1 MIKTQSEII
10 KHWKNPK
17 HIIVSICTLAYN
29 HERFIQD
36 CIESILKQETDFAFE
51 LLIHDDASTDNTP
64 NIIKEYTSKYPLII
78 KPIYQRENQH
88 SQGINPSV
96 FYNYPRANGDYIA
109 WCEGDDYWIDKN
121 KLTLQ
126 IEMMQN
132 NPQCELSFHSALQV
146 DYSQDKIDDEII
158 GVYGN
163 QNAII
168 PLEDIMHKHYGMIPT
183 ASCIVNQK
191 VKKELLSFQKER
203 PYLSIGDLYM
213 QFFGAKNAG
222 ALYIHKTMSVYR
234 IRTKESWSHNIKEYA
249 DKRIQHELAMIRSY
263 RELNQ
268 LTNNMYE
275 EEFKFLIAHR
285 IYLLGLTHSKNSI
298 ETYNHMYSNFY
309 KILNE
314 KIDELNSLDQKY
326 VIYGA
331 GTGAE
336 YILNILD
343 INKVL
348 FIIDNDKK
356 KKIFQNKPVF
366 HISEIPKL
374 ENEKVIISL
383 FGRSRSVIKD
393 LTSIYGIN
401 KSNIIT
407 FDYFLIDAID

>member
-1 MIKTQSEII
+1 MLRTQSEII
-10 KHWKNPK
+10 NSWVNKDK
-17 HIIVSICTLAYN
+17 IVVSICTLTYN
-29 HERFIQD
+29 HEDFIKD
-36 CIESILKQETDFAFE
+36 CIEGILTQETNFAFE
-51 LLIHDDASTDNTP
+51 LLIHDDASTDNTQ

-78 KPIYQRENQH
+78 KPIYQTVNQH

-132 NPQCELSFHSALQV
+132 NPQCELSFHSAVQV
-146 DYSQDKIDDEII
+146 DYSHDKIDDEII

-222 ALYIHKTMSVYR
+222 ALYIHKIMSVYR
-234 IRTKESWSHNIKEYA
+234 ICTKESWSHNIKEYV

-285 IYLLGLTHSKNSI
+285 IYLLGLSHSKNSI

-314 KIDELNSLDQKY
+314 KINELNSLDQKY

-343 INKVL
+343 INKVS